1 MELIK
6 LHGNIELAASIGL
19 ADMIVDIVSTGTT
32 LRENGL
38 VEVREIFE
46 ASARLIANRVSY
58 RVKNE
63 QLYKLSQEI
72 RRVISVKNEPTA

>member
-1 MELIK
+1 MELIH
-6 LHGNIELAASIGL
+6 LHGNIELAACIGL

-38 VEVREIFE
+38 VEVCSIFP
-46 ASARLIANRVSY
+46 ATARLIANNVSY

-63 QLYKLSQEI
+63 QIFNLVEKVNTIL
-72 RRVISVKNEPTA
+72 KNG